1 LSIAGFEWNVGM
13 RTTPTSEN
21 VVVTQTRDQVD
32 LESEDVGY
40 RCLRALAT
48 TERMPTPG
56 PPGTAV
62 RFPVSCELSFGSPA
76 YSRTSRL
83 WSQPMRTREIQ
94 NGEGVNRAQR
104 SGSQGETL
112 REPVNGLAQRG
123 IFAKQGLDLA
133 DRVQDR
139 GVIHAAE
146 GAADLGERGVGELP
160 RQIHGD
166 LTREGHRFRPILG
179 LQLGELEPETFGNLP
194 LDQLD
199 RDARLFV
206 APEVRE
212 RLLSEVH
219 GRLTTRHRTDCD
231 HPGQRALELPDV

>member
-1 LSIAGFEWNVGM
+1 MSAPRPGSDCAFFELSIAGFEWNVGM
-13 RTTPTSEN
+13 QTTPTSEN

-94 NGEGVNRAQR
+94 NGEGDVN
-104 SGSQGETL
+104 
-112 REPVNGLAQRG
+112 
-123 IFAKQGLDLA
+123 
-133 DRVQDR
+133 
-139 GVIHAAE
+139 
-146 GAADLGERGVGELP
+146 
-160 RQIHGD
+160 
-166 LTREGHRFRPILG
+166 
-179 LQLGELEPETFGNLP
+179 
-194 LDQLD
+194 
-199 RDARLFV
+199 
-206 APEVRE
+206 
-212 RLLSEVH
+212 H
-219 GRLTTRHRTDCD
+219 GRISV
-231 HPGQRALELPDV
+231 PGVRALSQQLRTSFSHYESA